1 MAKNSKNTV
10 KLTWTKVGFA
20 TKYEIYRTSES
31 DKDITEI
38 SGWINS
44 GNSAVTVENAKYELV
59 KTITNAKTT
68 TYTDKKLKFGESYT
82 YLICAYYK
90 DGKH

>member
-1 MAKNSKNTV
+1 MRFTE
-10 KLTWTKVGFA
+10 L
-20 TKYEIYRTSES
+20 ES

-44 GNSAVTVENAKYELV
+44 GNSAVTVENTKYELV

-68 TYTDKKLKFGESYT
+68 TYTDKS
-82 YLICAYYK
+82 
-90 DGKH
+90 

>member
-1 MAKNSKNTV
+1 M

-44 GNSAVTVENAKYELV
+44 GNSAVTVENTNYEV
-59 KTITNAKTT
+59 VITITNSKTT
-68 TYTDKKLKFGESYT
+68 TFTDK
-82 YLICAYYK
+82 
-90 DGKH
+90 